1 MLLGCGPTA
10 TPEGIDH
17 ETRLAALQEGATSFA
32 CTVYR
37 REDMVALTFTFI
49 NMSLDSTGT
58 VLQRAFSIHNG
69 PLEAMVVVSHE
80 PQHMLERSYI
90 EDSANSD
97 PPPTKGPVST
107 WASARSRVAYYVPAE
122 VDSIPFTTEDLL
134 AAASSYELSVGLN
147 APATQSPA
155 SDNAKWPANPGDPP
169 LVPGQYIIH
178 TGDTLGW
185 NQVGTEMVLQSY
197 TSIFSNDVFWRGTVR
212 WIARDPTL
220 PSSCATGRSE
230 AGLRARRR
238 PEAVLACAPCAPRSP
253 LFPSPSSRSPHSP
266 RSPPPPPRP
275 LVATRP
281 TRRRR

>member
-1 MLLGCGPTA
+1 MSDDGQRKSGGVEGAANEGEPAQPKAPVGGIRRRQFLATAGGSLAAMTLSELLGCGPTEMPA
-10 TPEGIDH
+10 GIGH
-17 ETRLAALQEGATSFA
+17 EARLAALQEGATSFA

-37 REDMVALTFTFI
+37 REDMVALTFNFI

-147 APATQSPA
+147 AT
-155 SDNAKWPANPGDPP
+155 
-169 LVPGQYIIH
+169 
-178 TGDTLGW
+178 
-185 NQVGTEMVLQSY
+185 
-197 TSIFSNDVFWRGTVR
+197 
-212 WIARDPTL
+212 
-220 PSSCATGRSE
+220 
-230 AGLRARRR
+230 
-238 PEAVLACAPCAPRSP
+238 
-253 LFPSPSSRSPHSP
+253 
-266 RSPPPPPRP
+266 PPPPPGP
-275 LVATRP
+275 G
-281 TRRRR
+281 RRIG